1 MEDGIR
7 ELWREARRLLDQAI
21 EDTVSGLPEAGA
33 VEAAR
38 YITGGGKRFRGFL
51 VIVVCRALGG
61 TVEDALEAAVAV
73 ELVHASSLALD
84 DIIDA
89 DLYRRGKPSS
99 WLTEG
104 VSKTVM
110 VSNLLVPM
118 AQEIVY
124 KAYGDKALALTV
136 RAWLDTSRGEV
147 LDAFTGD
154 ADYLETVRLKT
165 GALFRLAA
173 QLGAVAAG
181 AWRLVEDLGGYG
193 ELLGIA
199 YQVADD
205 TVDLA
210 LGRDTQGARM
220 LVSWLGTRSIDKAV
234 DAAYS
239 YAARASEVAEKLT
252 GCSVLREIPFFMVKA
267 MLREAGLGGNS
278 G

>member
-1 MEDGIR
+1 MRDDVKR
-7 ELWREARRLLDQAI
+7 LWGEARRLLDQAI
-21 EDTVSGLPEAGA
+21 GDVVSSLPEAGA

-38 YITGGGKRFRGFL
+38 YIVEGGKRFRGFL
-51 VIVVCRALGG
+51 SIVVCVALGG
-61 TVEDALEAAVAV
+61 SVEDAVEAAVAV

-89 DLYRRGKPSS
+89 DLYRRGRPAS
-99 WLTEG
+99 WLVNG

-110 VSNLLVPM
+110 VSNLLVPL

-124 KAYGDKALALTV
+124 RAYGGRALKLTV

-147 LDAFTGD
+147 LDAFTPD

-173 QLGAVAAG
+173 QLGAAAAG
-181 AWRLVEDLGGYG
+181 AWGSVGEAGRYG
-193 ELLGIA
+193 ELLGVA

-205 TVDLA
+205 AVDLA
-210 LGRDTQGARM
+210 QGRDTVGARM
-220 LVSWLGTRSIDKAV
+220 LSRWIGGADVEKAV

-239 YAARASEVAEKLT
+239 YAARAAEVAEKLT
-252 GCSVLREIPFFMVKA
+252 GCRILREIPFFMVDA
-267 MLREAGLGGNS
+267 MLREAGLGGRS